1 MNDPNGWAAPGQPP
15 PDPPPPTGGNGPPPA
30 GPSHGGPGWGGPG
43 WVPPQ
48 QAPKPGVIPLRPLN
62 LGEILDGAVSY
73 IRANPAATLG
83 LAAVVITLTQL
94 IQVPAQYFLAADI
107 AGLDTG
113 PGTAPPSMQD
123 FADTFAGSAP
133 TAVISGLVGFVA
145 ITVLNGLL
153 IVVLSRAVL
162 GKRVGL
168 SETWAAAGRRLP
180 GLVGLSVLIVLIAF
194 AVIAVAAVPAVV
206 TGLTGAPVAVTV
218 TLGILGFI
226 AGVCLLVYLY
236 VSLAMAAP
244 VYMLEQPGVIA
255 ALSRSR
261 TLVTPQWWRI
271 FGILLLAAVIAG
283 LINVTITIPT
293 TFASVLADGP
303 LLEADPVATPSLLS
317 LVIAAV
323 GAIIASTITAPFSA
337 GVTGLLYVDQRIR
350 REALDL
356 ELARAAGTPH
366 PPAGGPPPYP
376 GPPGPPPP
384 PSW

>member
-1 MNDPNGWAAPGQPP
+1 MNDPNSWAAPGQPP
-15 PDPPPPTGGNGPPPA
+15 PGAPPPGGGSGPPPV
-30 GPSHGGPGWGGPG
+30 GPPHGGPGWDGPG
-43 WVPPQ
+43 WAPPP
-48 QAPKPGVIPLRPLN
+48 QAPKPGVIPLRPLS

-94 IQVPAQYFLAADI
+94 IQLPAQYFLAADI

-113 PGTAPPSMQD
+113 AAAAPPSAQD
-123 FADTFAGSAP
+123 VAGALAGSAP
-133 TAVISGLVGFVA
+133 TTVISGLLGFVA

-162 GKRVGL
+162 GQHVGL
-168 SETWAAAGRRLP
+168 GDAWRAGGRRLP
-180 GLVGLSVLIVLIAF
+180 GLVGLSVLVALILTG
-194 AVIAVAAVPAVV
+194 VVVGAALPAVV
-206 TGLTGAPVAVTV
+206 AGVAGASVAVPV

-244 VYMLEQPGVIA
+244 VYMLEGARVIA

-261 TLVTPQWWRI
+261 KLVAPQWWRI
-271 FGILLLAAVIAG
+271 FGILLLAALIAG
-283 LINVTITIPT
+283 IINAIITFP
-293 TFASVLADGP
+293 ASLAGGFLSASQATSDPLAGLGLPALVLMGI
-303 LLEADPVATPSLLS
+303 S
-317 LVIAAV
+317 
-323 GAIIASTITAPFSA
+323 AIIAGTITAPFSA

-366 PPAGGPPPYP
+366 PPTGPPYP
-376 GPPGPPPP
+376 GQPGPPPP
-384 PSW
+384 SW